1 MRDEGYRD
9 VLRTERT
16 GSGEVI
22 WGHEGWRREKGKGQS
37 KEDVQVLRKNVLGS
51 QQCISGARSKWMDQ

>member
-1 MRDEGYRD
+1 M
-9 VLRTERT
+9 LRTERT

-37 KEDVQVLRKNVLGS
+37 KEDVQVLRKNMLGS